1 MSWRRRLRP
10 GLSAEHR
17 EGEGRDAG
25 SCVSTFSLLFCHATP
40 AALMFDYKRRANIE
54 WPRPVTQEK
63 TMNIVEIVE
72 LAFFGLILG
81 LIARLLMPGKDP
93 MGLIM
98 TSIRGILRFFL
109 GTFLGRTLF

>member
-1 MSWRRRLRP
+1 
-10 GLSAEHR
+10 
-17 EGEGRDAG
+17 
-25 SCVSTFSLLFCHATP
+25 
-40 AALMFDYKRRANIE
+40 MFDYKRRANIE

-72 LAFFGLILG
+72 LAFFGLIVG

-98 TSIRGILRFFL
+98 TSVLGIVGFFL
-109 GTFLGRTLF
+109 GTFIGRTLFGKGPYYQARWLMSILGSLVLLFLYRVLFARRNYD